1 MENHLLGLTH
11 KMVEES
17 IFLDYGP
24 QPEHDLSFKYIEKC
38 EDLSFIEK
46 GIELKKFRS
55 NMKKRNLELEFK
67 LLRRLTE
74 NQMYT
79 SNFRDYNPEIV
90 KLDRY
95 NPVVPFKHS
104 MVRLHQVTESGGDAE
119 TYINANYITS
129 SRKSESK
136 TFIATQGPL
145 ESTRGHFWRMVW
157 ENQVSVIIML
167 CKCKEGGKNQ
177 SDQYWNQELEVDNF
191 KIVQTDE
198 TDFASNLRRRTFKM
212 KPCEGESQERTVT
225 HYQWTAWPDHGTPS
239 EEDVNIMEKLVDI
252 IYETRTSNPL
262 SPVVIHCS
270 AGIGRSGTLV
280 AIYNLDI
287 ILREC
292 VSNLDNVKLS
302 VFGVVRRLREQRW
315 GMVNTSDQYS
325 FIYKFVADRVD
336 KFMTTSGN
344 GQITQAN
351 N

>member
-1 MENHLLGLTH
+1 MENHLIGPTH
-11 KMVEES
+11 KMVEETK
-17 IFLDYGP
+17 FLDYGP
-24 QPEHDLSFKYIEKC
+24 QPNQDLSFKYIEKC

-95 NPVVPFKHS
+95 NPVVPFKHT
-104 MVRLHQVTESGGDAE
+104 MVKLPQVTQDGGDAE

-129 SRKSESK
+129 SKKSESK
-136 TFIATQGPL
+136 VFIATQGPL
-145 ESTRGHFWRMVW
+145 ETTRGHFWRMIW
-157 ENQVSVIIML
+157 ENKVSLIIML
-167 CKCKEGGKNQ
+167 CKCREGNKNQ
-177 SDQYWNQELEVDNF
+177 SDQYWNQELEVDNY
-191 KIVQTDE
+191 KISQIEE
-198 TDFASNLRRRTFKM
+198 TDAANNLKKRTFKM
-212 KPCEGESQERTVT
+212 EPCEGGEERIVT
-225 HYQWTAWPDHGTPS
+225 HYQWLAWPDHGTPS
-239 EEDVNIMEKLVDI
+239 EEDVHMMEKLVDL
-252 IYETRTSNPL
+252 IYETREKSP

-280 AIYNLDI
+280 AVYNLDI
-287 ILREC
+287 ILRES
-292 VSNLDNVKLS
+292 VNNLDNVKLS

-325 FIYKFVADRVD
+325 FIYRFVADRID
-336 KFMTTSGN
+336 KFMATSGTA
-344 GQITQAN
+344 QIKPQE
-351 N
+351 

>member
-1 MENHLLGLTH
+1 M
-11 KMVEES
+11 EES
-17 IFLDYGP
+17 EFLIYGP
-24 QPEHDLSFKYIEKC
+24 QPDHDLSFKYIEKC
-38 EDLSFIEK
+38 DDLSFIEK
-46 GIELKKFRS
+46 GIELQKFRG

-79 SNFRDYNPEIV
+79 NQFRDYNPEIV

-95 NPVVPFKHS
+95 NPVVPFKHT
-104 MVRLHQVTESGGDAE
+104 MVRLPQLTLDGGDAE

-145 ESTRGHFWRMVW
+145 EGTRGHFWRMIW
-157 ENQVSVIIML
+157 ENQVSLIIML
-167 CKCKEGGKNQ
+167 CKCKESGKAQ
-177 SDQYWNQELEVDNF
+177 SDQYWKHELEIDNF
-191 KIVQTDE
+191 KITLE
-198 TDFASNLRRRTFKM
+198 SEAEIGSNLVKRIFKI
-212 KPCEGESQERTVT
+212 KPVEGELPERTVS
-225 HYQWTAWPDHGTPS
+225 HYQWTGWPDHGTPS
-239 EEDVNIMEKLVDI
+239 EEDVIIMEQLVDLI
-252 IYETRTSNPL
+252 CEARAKQPH

-287 ILREC
+287 ILREN
-292 VSNLDNVKLS
+292 VNSLENVKLS

-315 GMVNTSDQYS
+315 GMVNTSDQYA

-336 KFMTTSGN
+336 KFLVN
-344 GQITQAN
+344 PEFGQLKPKGQE
-351 N
+351 